1 MQKTER
7 NDEIEITGEEMSDM
21 VEKLKAIDLSVSD
34 EFDKFKYSMML
45 KSRFDIFNNARR
57 QANTSET
64 KMICSKCWKM
74 TRFPISTITEVLL
87 SVCSG
92 ISISP

>member
-45 KSRFDIFNNARR
+45 KSRFDIFNNALIIAFYSAVMGYFRNAGR
-57 QANTSET
+57 
-64 KMICSKCWKM
+64 
-74 TRFPISTITEVLL
+74 
-87 SVCSG
+87 
-92 ISISP
+92 